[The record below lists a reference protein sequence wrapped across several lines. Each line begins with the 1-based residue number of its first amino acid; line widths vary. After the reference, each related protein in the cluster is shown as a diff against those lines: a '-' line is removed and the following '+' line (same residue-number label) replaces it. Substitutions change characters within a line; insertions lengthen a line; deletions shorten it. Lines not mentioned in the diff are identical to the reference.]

1 MAGPTVIDRRYELL
15 KQLGSGGMGEVYEA
29 MDTALGRRVALK
41 MIRSDLAGPEV
52 RDRFDREARA
62 LARIAHPNTVIVHD
76 VGLHGEA
83 PFLVMELL
91 EGVDLR
97 TLMNEESRLPHA
109 LVRAIAG
116 GVCAGLGAVHDAG
129 ILHRDVKPGNVH
141 LTLTGRVV
149 LQDFGIAHLLDT
161 SRQTV
166 TGEMV
171 GTPSYMAPEAV
182 VGETPRAHSDLYA
195 LGVCVYEMLSGVQP
209 YSGESV
215 VEVIYKV
222 LQEPPPPLKGISGIP
237 DDLAVLVADLM
248 AKDPAERPTA
258 AQTLERLRCP
268 PNAGELV
275 EEAVTGHLRRRAV
288 RDFGP
293 PAAAQAPNAGLP
305 RLQSVAF
312 QRPQRLSGP
321 PAPQTTGIGHHP
333 TDQPTGRPVG
343 LPASPQP
350 AAVPERRDATYTG
363 LALSGATRNQI
374 LRAMTPSVAEARQ
387 REAVNLVLR
396 GSLEEAIGLLSTVAE
411 VSRVSFGPDHPTTL
425 ACVYWQG
432 VCLARLG
439 AGPEAVAKFAEVSA
453 VVTPALAA
461 REARELE

>member
-1 MAGPTVIDRRYELL
+1 MAGPTVIDRRYELRTR
-15 KQLGSGGMGEVYEA
+15 LGSGGMGEVYEA
-29 MDTALGRRVALK
+29 LDTALGRRVALK
-41 MIRSDLAGPEV
+41 MIRSDLAGPEM

-62 LARIAHPNTVIVHD
+62 LARITHPNTVIVHD
-76 VGLHGEA
+76 VGLHGDA

-97 TLMNEESRLPHA
+97 TLIAESRLPHA
-109 LVRAIAG
+109 LVRAIAS
-116 GVCAGLGAVHDAG
+116 GVCAGLNAVHEAG

-141 LTLTGRVV
+141 LTRQGRVV

-161 SRQTV
+161 SRQTM
-166 TGEMV
+166 TGMVV

-182 VGETPRAHSDLYA
+182 VGDTPATHTDLYA
-195 LGVCVYEMLSGVQP
+195 LGVCVYEMLSGIQP
-209 YSGESV
+209 YGGETMV
-215 VEVIYKV
+215 AVIYKI
-222 LQEPPPPLKGISGIP
+222 LHESPLPLKGMPGIP
-237 DDLAVLVADLM
+237 DDLADLVADLM
-248 AKDPAERPTA
+248 AKDPAARPTA

-268 PNAGELV
+268 PNAGELI
-275 EEAVTGHLRRRAV
+275 EDAVTGHLRRRAV

-293 PAAAQAPNAGLP
+293 PAAAQAPTVGPPVLWGVP
-305 RLQSVAF
+305 VQP
-312 QRPQRLSGP
+312 PQPQAGP
-321 PAPQTTGIGHHP
+321 PAPQSTGTGAIQ
-333 TDQPTGRPVG
+333 QPGSH
-343 LPASPQP
+343 ASPQP
-350 AAVPERRDATYTG
+350 SAVPERHDATYTG

-411 VSRVSFGPDHPTTL
+411 VSRASFGPDHPTTL

-453 VVTPALAA
+453 VVTPVLAA